1 MLVAGAALATAHSVL
16 PCMSR
21 PGGAALYRMQ
31 AHPSSVPTARRVV
44 REALTLARR
53 DDLIDAAQLLVSE
66 IVTNALVHAGTPIDF
81 RASVGNAGLRV
92 EVTDGSTQAPTPRRY
107 GAMAGTGRGL
117 RLLEQLVDRWGTLTH
132 EHGKTVWFELSS
144 GDRLEEVTRR
154 VAADAVDR
162 EVASRDDTVDVELLG
177 APLLLHA
184 AWQQHAE
191 ELLREY
197 LLASLDSDD
206 ATDVLEMHAA
216 SSGAMSLLHDHVP
229 APDLGEDPEALM
241 ALAVEPD
248 VSAERLWLPVP
259 RRSVPQFRVLDES
272 LESALALA
280 ESGAFLTPPIQPE
293 LRGLRR
299 WLCGEVLRQ
308 ARGDPPT
315 PWSNDADAPPPMLPA
330 ITWDDDVVNA
340 SSQALLAADDTDQI
354 VAVSRLAC
362 DLLGYPDAA
371 QLVGRRLIAII
382 PPRYH
387 QAHLAGFTLHL
398 LNGRSPLLDRPVG
411 VPVLRRDGTE
421 IAVELT
427 VVAHGMPGGR
437 RLFLAEMRPA
447 SGR

>member
-1 MLVAGAALATAHSVL
+1 MLVAGAALATAHGVV

-31 AHPSSVPTARRVV
+31 AHPSSVPTARKVV

-81 RASVGNAGLRV
+81 RASVGNTGLRV
-92 EVTDGSTQAPTPRRY
+92 EVTDGSTQTPTPRRY
-107 GAMAGTGRGL
+107 GTMAGTGRGL

-144 GDRLEEVTRR
+144 GDRLEEVTRP
-154 VAADAVDR
+154 VAPDAVDR
-162 EVASRDDTVDVELLG
+162 AVASDDTVDVELLG

-197 LLASLDSDD
+197 LLASLDADD
-206 ATDVLEMHAA
+206 ATHVLEMHAA
-216 SSGAMSLLHDHVP
+216 SSGAMSLLHDHMP

-241 ALAVEPD
+241 ASAVEPE

-259 RRSVPQFRVLDES
+259 PHAVPQFRVLDQT
-272 LESALALA
+272 LESALVLA
-280 ESGAFLTPPIQPE
+280 ESGALLTAPIQPE

-330 ITWDDDVVNA
+330 ITWDDDAVNA
-340 SSQALLAADDTDQI
+340 SSRALLAADDTDQI

-362 DLLGYPDAA
+362 DLLGYRDAS

-382 PPRYH
+382 PARYH

-427 VVAHGMPGGR
+427 VEAHRMPGGR
-437 RLFLAEMRPA
+437 RLFIAEMRPA